1 MFDDYHRTHVRRQGD
16 FTMGEGLYGP
26 LSRETLMTS
35 PPIEGYLVVSKSISV
50 HRLRVHMGER

>member
-1 MFDDYHRTHVRRQGD
+1 
-16 FTMGEGLYGP
+16 MGEGLYGP